1 MNIDLRLQTQKP
13 EQKSE
18 ERKKKKK
25 TKKAKNFINLTNN
38 PCNGMEYSFS
48 LN

>member
-25 TKKAKNFINLTNN
+25 TKNFINLTNN

-48 LN
+48 L

>member
-25 TKKAKNFINLTNN
+25 AKNFINLTNN